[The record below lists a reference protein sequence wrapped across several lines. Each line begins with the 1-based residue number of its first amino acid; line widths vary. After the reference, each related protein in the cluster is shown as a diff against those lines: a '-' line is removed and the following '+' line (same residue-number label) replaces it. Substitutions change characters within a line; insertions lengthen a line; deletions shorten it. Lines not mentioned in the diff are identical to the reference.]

1 MSETTQELFR
11 EDGYLRTCEATVTH
25 IDSSGVCLDRTVFYP
40 LGGGQPGDSGR
51 LIRANGDAI
60 TVTDTR
66 RVHDS
71 GHHLH
76 ALEPGAV
83 PLTVGEPVRAE
94 IDWPRRHR
102 FMRLH
107 SCLHLLCAVIPAP
120 VTGGS
125 IREDSARLDFD
136 LPEPPDKQAIEDALN
151 RLIDADHPMSIQ
163 WITDQQMQQQPE
175 LIRTMSV
182 QPPMGRG
189 RVRLVRFG
197 TADLQPCGGTHVAA
211 SGEIGPMTIQ
221 SIKKKGKQNRRIT
234 VVFAADGVD

>member
-25 IDSSGVCLDRTVFYP
+25 IDSGGVCLDRTVFYP

-51 LIRANGDAI
+51 LIRANGDAV

-76 ALEPGAV
+76 ALDPGAV

-94 IDWPRRHR
+94 IDWPRRH
-102 FMRLH
+102 L
-107 SCLHLLCAVIPAP
+107 
-120 VTGGS
+120 
-125 IREDSARLDFD
+125 
-136 LPEPPDKQAIEDALN
+136 IE
-151 RLIDADHPMSIQ
+151 ADHPMSIQ